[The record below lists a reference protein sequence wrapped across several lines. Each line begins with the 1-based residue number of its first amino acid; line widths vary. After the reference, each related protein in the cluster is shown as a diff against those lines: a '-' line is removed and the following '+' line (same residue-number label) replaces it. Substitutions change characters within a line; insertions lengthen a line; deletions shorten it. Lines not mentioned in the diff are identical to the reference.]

1 MQISYCFWS
10 FNCFL
15 ANLFHEILSTDS
27 WPAQK
32 KRHLE
37 TLLRFCMWGTLAWRH
52 FMVNSCW
59 TSIIV
64 LYSSLFLS
72 YGITAEFLCSC
83 IWKNRLIKSTS
94 KTGTFCVLCGQ
105 NEKMKWQIWTPSNRL
120 VISSVRL
127 FSCMIHVWL
136 SVSVCISSIGWPII
150 RQLLITSSS
159 YGPCRCT
166 VPPRTSASSY
176 RQLLV
181 MFCYSSSSV
190 HILRQQQ
197 LVGWEVGG
205 N

>member
-10 FNCFL
+10 FKCFL
-15 ANLFHEILSTDS
+15 ANLFHKILSTDS

-32 KRHLE
+32 KWHLK

-105 NEKMKWQIWTPSNRL
+105 NEKIQIPLRTPQRPQPVFTPNR
-120 VISSVRL
+120 
-127 FSCMIHVWL
+127 
-136 SVSVCISSIGWPII
+136 VCVHLYGI
-150 RQLLITSSS
+150 LL
-159 YGPCRCT
+159 
-166 VPPRTSASSY
+166 
-176 RQLLV
+176 LLV
-181 MFCYSSSSV
+181 HTLWLAQFAV
-190 HILRQQQ
+190 Q
-197 LVGWEVGG
+197 LDTT
-205 N
+205 